1 MKGRILVVDD
11 AAILRQMLKNIL
23 TTQGHEVVGEAIN
36 GKEALEKYKK
46 LKPDIVTMDIV
57 MPEVDGIQALKN
69 ILAFD
74 KNAKVIII
82 SVIDQRKSLIEAIK
96 AGAVDFIIKPF
107 EFDRVIAAVEEC
119 LNKV

>member
-11 AAILRQMLKNIL
+11 AAILRQMIKNIL

-74 KNAKVIII
+74 KKAKVIII

-96 AGAVDFIIKPF
+96 AGAADFIIKPF

>member
-23 TTQGHEVVGEAIN
+23 TTHGHEVVGEAIN

-57 MPEVDGIQALKN
+57 MPEVNGIQALKN

-74 KNAKVIII
+74 KKAKVIII
-82 SVIDQRKSLIEAIK
+82 SVLDQRKSLIEAIK
-96 AGAVDFIIKPF
+96 AGATDFIIKPF
-107 EFDRVIAAVEEC
+107 ESDRVLAAVEEC
-119 LNKV
+119 LK